1 MPLEILNRQQ
11 MLNSTF
17 VSLYLIFYLYKQ
29 NKLEMYIL
37 KVAMQIVE
45 LRDFISFF
53 SPPYTYQYL
62 EICPRGRLIY
72 HM

>member
-53 SPPYTYQYL
+53 FTPIHISIFRNLP
-62 EICPRGRLIY
+62 
-72 HM
+72 